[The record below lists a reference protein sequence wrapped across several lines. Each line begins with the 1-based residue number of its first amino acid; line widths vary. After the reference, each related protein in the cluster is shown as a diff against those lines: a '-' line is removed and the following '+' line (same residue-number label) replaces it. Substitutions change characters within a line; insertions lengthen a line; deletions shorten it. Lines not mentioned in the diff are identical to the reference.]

1 MIFRDAPVMIQN
13 MFGVT
18 PKSFNA
24 INMVL
29 HAATAHEAFWMIDR
43 MMFAIPFQGL
53 IAAESVRVVDWALP
67 RLGLNM
73 PHELV
78 GTDGFDDFGVDT
90 AFALQEP
97 KHDAFT
103 SCRSP
108 SLPFAFAPK
117 VGFVQFDLTFQFA
130 SFQFG
135 QMEQRFSEALIDA
148 SDHFDIDAQVLRQP
162 IGGLELI
169 EALEDRNLSAQ
180 TTQTFAFPT
189 QLAFHIPSAGVQD
202 LKRATE
208 NTLPAPQKVGRTA
221 KNRVSSRNHA
231 PVLAH
236 TGYET
241 P

>member
-1 MIFRDAPVMIQN
+1 
-13 MFGVT
+13 
-18 PKSFNA
+18 
-24 INMVL
+24 
-29 HAATAHEAFWMIDR
+29 

-53 IAAESVRVVDWALP
+53 IAAEGVRVVDRALP

-73 PHELV
+73 PHEFV
-78 GTDGFDDFGVDT
+78 GTDGFYDFGVNT
-90 AFALQEP
+90 AFALQEA

-103 SCRSP
+103 SRRSP
-108 SLPFAFAPK
+108 SLPFALAPK

-130 SFQFG
+130 PFQFG

-162 IGGLELI
+162 IGGLELL

-180 TTQTFAFPT
+180 STQTFAFPT
-189 QLAFHIPSAGVQD
+189 QLAFHIAPTSVQNFEG
-202 LKRATE
+202 ATE
-208 NTLPAPQKVGRTA
+208 NTLPAPQKVGRTT
-221 KNRVSSRNHA
+221 KNRVSSSNHA